1 MKGQL
6 SIHSATEDFMLL
18 LELVKGMSL
27 QDLRFKLSMVSNMCM
42 IYVVK
47 ASLSIRTREITRL
60 DITMHP
66 LIQHIFFIKSLIIVS
81 IILKGFVISIAK
93 VRSF

>member
-6 SIHSATEDFMLL
+6 SIPSAMEDFMLL

-47 ASLSIRTREITRL
+47 LSLSISTREITRL
-60 DITMHP
+60 DIIIHP
-66 LIQHIFFIKSLIIVS
+66 LIKHIFKIKSLIIVS
-81 IILKGFVISIAK
+81 IKNTATKIAVTK
-93 VRSF
+93 I

>member
-1 MKGQL
+1 MP
-6 SIHSATEDFMLL
+6 L
-18 LELVKGMSL
+18 LELVKWMSL

-66 LIQHIFFIKSLIIVS
+66 LIQHILYQIIDSLVS
-81 IILKGFVISIAK
+81 IFLKGSVISIARVAEENK
-93 VRSF
+93 KCF